1 MSGDAL
7 VVDLNLAR
15 VQRLNDPSVIVN
27 DVRVWVDP
35 ETKEVHS
42 FFIGSTKYD
51 SEIVDS
57 VGADIALA
65 AAAFEALKRTSVD
78 AAVDWIR
85 CVAEQHRGHGAERS
99 KA

>member
-1 MSGDAL
+1 MSDGSS
-7 VVDLNLAR
+7 VIDLDLAR
-15 VQRLNDPSVIVN
+15 VQRLNDPSVIAN
-27 DVRVWVDP
+27 DVRVWVDS

-51 SEIVDS
+51 SLIVDS

-78 AAVDWIR
+78 AAVAWIR
-85 CVAEQHRGHGAERS
+85 CVAAQHCEHGTERS
-99 KA
+99 KE

>member
-7 VVDLNLAR
+7 VVDLDLAR

-27 DVRVWVDP
+27 DVRVWVDS

-85 CVAEQHRGHGAERS
+85 CVAEQHRGHGTERS

>member
-7 VVDLNLAR
+7 VVDLDLAR

-27 DVRVWVDP
+27 DVRVWVTP

-78 AAVDWIR
+78 AAVAWIR
-85 CVAEQHRGHGAERS
+85 CVAEQHRGYNMLGSQE
-99 KA
+99 